1 MKFAIKEFFS
11 KCNQIC
17 KKLWIWSD
25 FLKKSLVENFIF
37 CAVNIRSKPKIEIF
51 YRNEREYKSDDL
63 LRIYWEDSF

>member
-37 CAVNIRSKPKIEIF
+37 CAVNIRCKPKIEIF
-51 YRNEREYKSDDL
+51 YRSEREYKSDDL